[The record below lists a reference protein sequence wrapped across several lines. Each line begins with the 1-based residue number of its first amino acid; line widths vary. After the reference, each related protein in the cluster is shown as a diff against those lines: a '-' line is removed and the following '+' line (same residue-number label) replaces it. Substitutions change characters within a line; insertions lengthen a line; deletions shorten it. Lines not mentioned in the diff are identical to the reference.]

1 MHNGWTKRGKKK
13 HLLGSECAA
22 TVKLFGVEQI
32 TVLKYMTVTKLE
44 LTMEEKIKSNV
55 YFEQQTVFIG
65 HRRIQWTHGPTP
77 GQSLQVE

>member
-1 MHNGWTKRGKKK
+1 MAEPK
-13 HLLGSECAA
+13 GSECAA

-32 TVLKYMTVTKLE
+32 AVLKYMPVTKLE
-44 LTMEEKIKSNV
+44 LTMEENCNL

-65 HRRIQWTHGPTP
+65 HRRTQWTHGPTP